1 MSKKKFAR
9 GEVVFRE
16 GEIGRSFYQILEGAA
31 GIYLHYG
38 EEGERKIAEMM
49 PGQYFGEMGVIEAW
63 PRSATVVAEED
74 LRVVEITESN
84 LNAFFQENP
93 AKILEIMKQIG
104 SRIRTLTEEYE
115 EVSAFLK
122 EKENAKK
129 DDGFFA
135 KIRKYRE
142 ISAMAKKN
150 ADVYTAE
157 NSLRI
162 REFGRPADS
171 PIPVTSYRKGT
182 VIFRE
187 GDTGA
192 FMYAIH
198 GGAVGIY
205 ANYGSALEKKLTTL
219 YPNSF
224 FGEMSLIDLEPRS
237 ATAVADEDDT
247 ILEAIR
253 DEDLEKLFETNPVE
267 VDAILS
273 HLSNRLRR
281 LTQDYV
287 RACDAAAEA

>member
-129 DDGFFA
+129 DGGFFA

-142 ISAMAKKN
+142 ISAMAK
-150 ADVYTAE
+150 
-157 NSLRI
+157 
-162 REFGRPADS
+162 
-171 PIPVTSYRKGT
+171 
-182 VIFRE
+182 
-187 GDTGA
+187 TG
-192 FMYAIH
+192 
-198 GGAVGIY
+198 
-205 ANYGSALEKKLTTL
+205 
-219 YPNSF
+219 
-224 FGEMSLIDLEPRS
+224 
-237 ATAVADEDDT
+237 
-247 ILEAIR
+247 
-253 DEDLEKLFETNPVE
+253 
-267 VDAILS
+267 
-273 HLSNRLRR
+273 
-281 LTQDYV
+281 
-287 RACDAAAEA
+287 